1 MLRDTPATA
10 AEARGSDERA
20 GAGTGAG
27 TAAPLEEAGPS
38 GRCEPAP
45 EAAAHR
51 AEAAAVSYIWLSFDL
66 RALKAWGP
74 SSGEL
79 TPFGGFGA
87 CRTTRRTMLG
97 LVCFTPRGQ
106 RGQV

>member
-27 TAAPLEEAGPS
+27 AAVKPAAPLDEAGPS

-45 EAAAHR
+45 EAAAHS
-51 AEAAAVSYIWLSFDL
+51 AEAATVSYICLSFDL
-66 RALKAWGP
+66 LALKAWGP
-74 SSGEL
+74 
-79 TPFGGFGA
+79 A
-87 CRTTRRTMLG
+87 AAN
-97 LVCFTPRGQ
+97 
-106 RGQV
+106 